1 MATGICQL
9 LLPRADAL
17 KSCCELILR
26 HQTRAQ
32 PQQLTHTHARTHA
45 CAAPALHFSPSAR
58 VLIIKLKITTC
69 SDAAFNTHFGSSIFA
84 RTFVDVVQP
93 SS

>member
-32 PQQLTHTHARTHA
+32 PQQLTHTRTHA
-45 CAAPALHFSPSAR
+45 CAAAALHFSPSAR

-69 SDAAFNTHFGSSIFA
+69 SDAAFNTHFGSSFFA
-84 RTFVDVVQP
+84 RTFVDVVPP